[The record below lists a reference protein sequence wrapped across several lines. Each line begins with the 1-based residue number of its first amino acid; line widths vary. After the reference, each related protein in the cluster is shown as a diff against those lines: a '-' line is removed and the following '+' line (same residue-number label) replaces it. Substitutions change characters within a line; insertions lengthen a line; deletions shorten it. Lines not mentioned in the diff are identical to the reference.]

1 MNEDFLQF
9 IWKQNLFSKSKQF
22 STKGNEVEIIDVG
35 KQNFDSGPDFFDAR
49 IKLDHVLWAG
59 NVEIHLK
66 SSSWYQHGHD
76 SDSAYDNVILHVVL
90 EDDASVVLNNN
101 REIPCLQLQ
110 FTPDLLAN
118 YQMLMSSQRWIPCF
132 DELKN
137 VNKFFVNNWLDRML
151 IERLERKAL
160 EIEKILIEN
169 NNSWED
175 TLYQVLARYF
185 GMRVNAEPFQQL
197 ARSIPLKFLAK
208 QKNSLFQLEAMLF
221 GQSGLFQKYDC
232 DDDYLHR
239 LRKEYK
245 FLAHKFQLKPISSS
259 RWKWLRLR
267 PPNFPTVRIA
277 QFASLVHQSVSLFSK
292 FIKAGSITDISN
304 LLKCEASDYWTT
316 HYQFGM
322 ESAEKKKVLGK
333 TCIDALIINCVVP
346 VLFLYGKH
354 HDAQKIKDKAC
365 DLLSQLSSEK
375 NAIIKKWQECG
386 VKAKTAYQSQ
396 ALLQLKTNYCDHFNC
411 LQCEFGNRIIRN
423 VNVSFP

>member
-9 IWKQNLFSKSKQF
+9 IWKQNLFSKSKQV
-22 STKGNEVEIIDVG
+22 STKGNEIEIIDVG
-35 KQNFDSGPDFFDAR
+35 RQNFDSGPDFFNAR
-49 IKLDHVLWAG
+49 IKLDNVLWAG

-76 SDSAYDNVILHVVL
+76 TDPAYDNVILHVVL
-90 EDDASVVLNNN
+90 EDDASVILNNN

-110 FTPDLLAN
+110 FTPDLLNN

-137 VNKFFVNNWLDRML
+137 VDKFFVNNWLDRML

-160 EIEKILIEN
+160 EIEKILVEN

-232 DDDYLHR
+232 NDDYLYR

-245 FLAHKFQLKPISSS
+245 FLAHKFQLEPIASS

-292 FIKAGSITDISN
+292 LIKAESITDISN
-304 LLKCEASDYWTT
+304 LLKCQASDYWTT

-322 ESAEKKKVLGK
+322 ESAEKKKILGK

-354 HDAQKIKDKAC
+354 QDAQKVKDKAC
-365 DLLSQLSSEK
+365 DLLFQLPSEK

-386 VKAKTAYQSQ
+386 VKVKTAYQSQ
-396 ALLQLKTNYCDHFNC
+396 ALLQLKTIYCDHFNC

-423 VNVSFP
+423 VNVSFS

>member
-22 STKGNEVEIIDVG
+22 STKGNEIEIIDVG

-49 IKLDHVLWAG
+49 IKLDNVLWAG

-66 SSSWYQHGHD
+66 ASSWYQHGHHK
-76 SDSAYDNVILHVVL
+76 DSAYDNVILHVVL
-90 EDDASVVLNNN
+90 EDDASVVLKND

-110 FTPDLLAN
+110 FTPDLLSN

-132 DELKN
+132 DEIKN
-137 VNKFFVNNWLDRML
+137 VEKFFVNNWLDRML
-151 IERLERKAL
+151 LERLERKSKEVEA
-160 EIEKILIEN
+160 ILIES

-175 TLYQVLARYF
+175 TLYQILARYF
-185 GMRVNAEPFQQL
+185 GMKVNADPFQQL

-221 GQSGLFQKYDC
+221 GQSGLFEKYDC
-232 DDDYLHR
+232 DDDYLNR

-245 FLAHKFQLKPISSS
+245 FLADKFQLKAMSSNQ
-259 RWKWLRLR
+259 WKWLRLR

-277 QFASLVHQSVSLFSK
+277 QFASLVYLSESLFSK
-292 FIKAGSITDISN
+292 FIKAENIADISS

-316 HYQFGM
+316 HYQFGI
-322 ESAEKKKVLGK
+322 ESSEKKKAIGRSGV
-333 TCIDALIINCVVP
+333 DALIINCVVP
-346 VLFLYGKH
+346 ILFLYGKH
-354 HDAQKIKDKAC
+354 QDSQVLKDKAC

-375 NAIIKKWQECG
+375 NTIIKKWKECG
-386 VKAKTAYQSQ
+386 VVVKTAYQSQ
-396 ALLQLKTNYCDHFNC
+396 ALLQLKSKYCDQSNC

-423 VNVSFP
+423 VNVNFS

>member
-22 STKGNEVEIIDVG
+22 STKGNEIEIIDVG
-35 KQNFDSGPDFFDAR
+35 RQNFDSGPDFFDAR
-49 IKLDHVLWAG
+49 IKLDNVLWAG

-90 EDDASVVLNNN
+90 EDDVSVVLNNE

-110 FTPDLLAN
+110 FTPDLLNN

-137 VNKFFVNNWLDRML
+137 VEKFFVNNWLDRML

-160 EIEKILIEN
+160 EIEKILIQN
-169 NNSWED
+169 KNSWED

-185 GMRVNAEPFQQL
+185 GMRVNADPFQQL

-221 GQSGLFQKYDC
+221 GQSGLLAKYDC
-232 DDDYLHR
+232 DDDYL
-239 LRKEYK
+239 LKLKKEYR
-245 FLAHKFQLKPISSS
+245 FLAQKFQLEPIASS

-277 QFASLVHQSVSLFSK
+277 QFASLVHQSESLFSK
-292 FIKAGSITDISN
+292 FIKAKSITDVSN
-304 LLKCEASDYWTT
+304 LLKCEASAYWTT
-316 HYQFGM
+316 HYQFGE
-322 ESAEKKKVLGK
+322 ESIEKKKNMGK
-333 TCIDALIINCVVP
+333 TGIDALIINCVVP
-346 VLFLYGKH
+346 LLFLYGTH
-354 HDAQKIKDKAC
+354 HDLQKLKDKAC
-365 DLLSQLSSEK
+365 DFLSQLPSEK
-375 NAIIKKWQECG
+375 NAIINKWKDCG
-386 VKAKTAYQSQ
+386 VEVMTAYQSQ
-396 ALLQLKTNYCDHFNC
+396 ALLQLKTTYCDHASC

-423 VNVSFP
+423 INVDCS